1 VPTREFADTIRPWTR
16 KARRKSPVWR
26 PWTPETY
33 VATRVA
39 RVFNAC
45 SHRLKTGATLS
56 AYGSLSSPMSESSF
70 YHRLIAG
77 ETGVATFPLRALLR
91 AAESVYALGVGR
103 RNARFDRDSGV
114 HRVPV
119 PVISVGNITVG
130 GTGKT
135 PIVIDLLRRLR
146 NRGLR
151 PAVVSRGYGAGD
163 GGENDEAKLVRR
175 RFSDAILVCDA
186 DRVRGART
194 AIAKGA
200 NVIVLD
206 DGFQHRRLARDLDI
220 VAVDATR
227 PFGYG
232 HLLPRGLLREPVA
245 SLRRAGLIVLTRCDQ
260 VSDDSLAAIEAE
272 VRRIAPDAPRLKCRH
287 HVTGLE
293 RLDGASENIELR
305 GKRVVLFAGIARPE
319 RFLDTVRSL
328 GATVVGVHWWPDHYA
343 YRDGDLTAR
352 LRQSDFPPFDFLVT
366 TEKDAVKLTGLK
378 DPADVP
384 ILVLRVDIDF
394 QDGGDRML
402 QTILEQRLT
411 QRPA

>member
-1 VPTREFADTIRPWTR
+1 
-16 KARRKSPVWR
+16 
-26 PWTPETY
+26 
-33 VATRVA
+33 
-39 RVFNAC
+39 
-45 SHRLKTGATLS
+45 
-56 AYGSLSSPMSESSF
+56 MSESSF

-77 ETGVATFPLRALLR
+77 QTGVATLPLRALLR
-91 AAESVYALGVGR
+91 TAESVYALGVAR
-103 RNARFDRDSGV
+103 RNAHFDRGSDV

-135 PIVIDLLRRLR
+135 PIVVDLLRRLR
-146 NRGLR
+146 GLDLR
-151 PAVVSRGYGAGD
+151 PAVVSRGYGVAD
-163 GGENDEAKLVRR
+163 GEENDEAKFVRR
-175 RFSDAILVCDA
+175 RFSDAIVVCDA

-194 AIAKGA
+194 AIAQGA

-245 SLRRAGLIVLTRCDQ
+245 SLRRVGLVILTRCDQ
-260 VSDDSLAAIEAE
+260 VPDGTLAATEAE
-272 VRRIAPDAPRLKCRH
+272 IRRIAPGASLLKCRH
-287 HVTGLE
+287 AVTGLE
-293 RLDGASENIELR
+293 RLDGAPENVDLR

-343 YRDGDLTAR
+343 YRSADLTAR

-366 TEKDAVKLTGLK
+366 TEKDAVKLTGLQN
-378 DPADVP
+378 PSDVP
-384 ILVLRVDIDF
+384 ILALRVDIDF

-411 QRPA
+411 HRPA